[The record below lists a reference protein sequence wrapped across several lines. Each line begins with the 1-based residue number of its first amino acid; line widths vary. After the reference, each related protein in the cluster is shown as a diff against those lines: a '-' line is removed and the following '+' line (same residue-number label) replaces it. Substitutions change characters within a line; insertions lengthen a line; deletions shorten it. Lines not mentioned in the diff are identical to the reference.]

1 MSGFDFRGLIKNQ
14 WVIVCSLVGLV
25 ALCTTLV
32 DVFTGKFGS
41 STSTQTANNNQTT
54 NNNQTG
60 NQVNPQ
66 PQTVSKPKHGRQW
79 VLDSTGAGDAD
90 AKDFASIVNSLQDG
104 DTVQVKAGSY
114 NGPLA
119 LAKSVVITGDTDQKT
134 GARASI
140 RYSGTGCVITGGQ
153 VTLQNLDISETSEG
167 GAALISAVSQSVVQ
181 IKNCNLLSLGSNGVA
196 LSENG
201 QLTLQDS
208 SLRTGNKGTACIVK
222 GYAKATIE
230 RSSFEE
236 NLRCVDCVEQGS
248 VAINDC
254 KFQNN
259 TSDSDKASL
268 VYFGSTG
275 SAQLSRCTFTENTVT
290 ITDAQGIMTLTSCR
304 FEKNREGR
312 YKYTVGAGA
321 SGQNAYGKLTLSACE
336 FVSNPTAV
344 WVSNG
349 GQLTMDGCKFQSCGQ
364 IPKAGA
370 VVPNCANL
378 LIMGQG
384 SFATVTNTT
393 FTDVQFAG
401 VLVADQAHA
410 TLKDI
415 TIQGGQYGID
425 LGVTATNLSKGGS
438 ADLENVT
445 LSGQTAQAARLTR
458 ASFLK
463 LFKCHVDGEAWDS
476 SIYADTDSIL
486 EMAGCDV
493 KGGKGNGLEV
503 AGSNSQARA
512 QECQFLSFQG
522 TGVVGRNAAKIALTS
537 CTLEQNDI
545 GAQAI
550 ESAMVTVENSTIGSN
565 RTYGV
570 SALNAGYVS
579 LANTNFTDQP
589 NQSNKDSSSTVR
601 VSDKRAMTANQ

>member
-1 MSGFDFRGLIKNQ
+1 MRGLDFRVLIKNQ

-25 ALCTTLV
+25 ALCATMM

-54 NNNQTG
+54 NNNQAT
-60 NQVNPQ
+60 PQ
-66 PQTVSKPKHGRQW
+66 QQAVSKPKHGRQW

-90 AKDFASIVNSLQDG
+90 AKEFAQIVNSLQDG
-104 DTVQVKAGSY
+104 DTVQVRAGSY

-153 VTLQNLDISETSEG
+153 VTLQNLDVSETSEG
-167 GAALISAVSQSVVQ
+167 GSVLISAVSQSVVQ
-181 IKNCNLLSLGSNGVA
+181 VKNCNLLSRGSNCIA
-196 LSENG
+196 MSENG

-208 SLRTGNKGTACIVK
+208 SLGTGSKGTACTVK

-230 RSSFEE
+230 RCSFEE
-236 NLRCVDCVEQGS
+236 NLRCVDCLEQGS

-259 TSDSDKASL
+259 ISDSDKASL

-275 SAQLSRCTFTENTVT
+275 SAEFSRCTFTENTAV
-290 ITDAQGIMTLTSCR
+290 ITDAQGMMTLTDCH
-304 FEKNREGR
+304 FEKNREG
-312 YKYTVGAGA
+312 YWKYTVA
-321 SGQNAYGKLTLSACE
+321 STSWQNTSGKLTLSACE
-336 FVSNPTAV
+336 FVSNPRAV
-344 WVSNG
+344 LVSNG
-349 GQLTMDGCKFQSCGQ
+349 GQLTMDGCKFQGCGQ
-364 IPKAGA
+364 IPKGGDAA
-370 VVPNCANL
+370 ANYANL
-378 LIMGQG
+378 LVMGQG
-384 SFATVTNTT
+384 SFAAVTDTT

-401 VLVADQAHA
+401 VLVADHAHA

-415 TIQGGQYGID
+415 SIQGGQYGID
-425 LGVTATNLSKGGS
+425 LGVSASNLPKGGS
-438 ADLENVT
+438 AELENVT
-445 LSGQTAQAARLTR
+445 LSGQTGEAARLTR
-458 ASFLK
+458 ASYLK

-476 SIYADTDSIL
+476 SIYVDTDSIL

-493 KGGKGNGLEV
+493 KGGKGNGLEAV
-503 AGSNSQARA
+503 GSNSQARA
-512 QECQFLSFQG
+512 QQCQFLSFQG
-522 TGVVGRNAAKIALTS
+522 TGVVGRNEAKIALTG

-550 ESAMVTVENSTIGSN
+550 ESAMVTVENCTIGSN

-579 LANTNFTDQP
+579 LANTTFTDQP
-589 NQSNKDSSSTVR
+589 TQSNKDGFSTVR
-601 VSDKRAMTANQ
+601 VADKRAMTANQ

>member
-1 MSGFDFRGLIKNQ
+1 VRGLDFRVLIKNQ

-25 ALCTTLV
+25 ALLTTMV

-54 NNNQTG
+54 NNTQG
-60 NQVNPQ
+60 NQGTQ
-66 PQTVSKPKHGRQW
+66 QQQAISKPKHGRQW
-79 VLDSTGAGDAD
+79 VLDSAGTADAD
-90 AKDFASIVNSLQDG
+90 AKDFAQIVNSLQDG
-104 DTVQVKAGSY
+104 DTVQVRAGSY

-140 RYSGTGCVITGGQ
+140 HYSGTGCVITGGQ
-153 VTLQNLDISETSEG
+153 VTLQNLDVSETSEG
-167 GAALISAVSQSVVQ
+167 ESVLISVVSQSVLQ
-181 IKNCNLLSLGSNGVA
+181 IKNCNLLSRGSNGIA
-196 LSENG
+196 MSENA

-208 SLRTGNKGTACIVK
+208 SLGTGNKGTACTVK
-222 GYAKATIE
+222 GYCKVTME
-230 RSSFEE
+230 RCSFEE
-236 NLRCVDCVEQGS
+236 NLRCIDCLEQGS
-248 VAINDC
+248 VAVNDC

-259 TSDSDKASL
+259 ISDSDKASL

-275 SAQLSRCTFTENTVT
+275 SAQFSHCTFTENTVG
-290 ITDAQGIMTLTSCR
+290 ITDAQGIMTLTNCR
-304 FEKNREGR
+304 FEKNREGY
-312 YKYTVGAGA
+312 YKCTLASTSWQNA
-321 SGQNAYGKLTLSACE
+321 SGKLSLSACE
-336 FVSNPTAV
+336 FVSNPRAV
-344 WVSNG
+344 LVSNG
-349 GQLTMDGCKFQSCGQ
+349 GQLTMDGCKFQGCGQ
-364 IPKAGA
+364 IPKGGDLPA
-370 VVPNCANL
+370 NYANL
-378 LIMGQG
+378 LIMSQG
-384 SFATVTNTT
+384 SSATVTNTT

-445 LSGQTAQAARLTR
+445 LSGQTGQAARLTR
-458 ASFLK
+458 ASYLK
-463 LFKCHVDGEAWDS
+463 LFKCHADGEAWDS
-476 SIYADTDSIL
+476 SIYVDADSIL

-493 KGGKGNGLEV
+493 KGGKGNGLEAV
-503 AGSNSQARA
+503 GSNSQARV
-512 QECQFLSFQG
+512 QQCQFLSFQG
-522 TGVVGRNAAKIALTS
+522 TGVVGRNGAKIALTG

-550 ESAMVTVENSTIGSN
+550 ESAVVTVENSTIGSN

-570 SALNAGYVS
+570 SALNAGYVG
-579 LANTNFTDQP
+579 LANTTFTDQP
-589 NQSNKDSSSTVR
+589 TQSNKDGFSTVR
-601 VSDKRAMTANQ
+601 ISDKQAVTANQ

>member
-1 MSGFDFRGLIKNQ
+1 VSGLDFRALIKNQ

-25 ALCTTLV
+25 ALCTTMV
-32 DVFTGKFGS
+32 DLFTGKFGS
-41 STSTQTANNNQTT
+41 RTSTETANNQTT

-60 NQVNPQ
+60 NQVTPQ
-66 PQTVSKPKHGRQW
+66 QQAVSKPKHGRQW

-90 AKDFASIVNSLQDG
+90 AKDFAPIVNSLQDG
-104 DTVQVKAGSY
+104 DTIQVKAGSY

-140 RYSGTGCVITGGQ
+140 HYSGTGCVITGGQ
-153 VTLQNLDISETSEG
+153 VTLQNLDVSETSEG
-167 GAALISAVSQSVVQ
+167 GSVLISAVSQSVVQ
-181 IKNCNLLSLGSNGVA
+181 IKNCNLLSLGSNNVA
-196 LSENG
+196 MSENT

-230 RSSFEE
+230 RCSFEE

-259 TSDSDKASL
+259 ISDSDKASL
-268 VYFGSTG
+268 IYFGSTG
-275 SAQLSRCTFTENTVT
+275 SAQLNRCTFTENTVT
-290 ITDAQGIMTLTSCR
+290 ITDAQGIMTLSNCR
-304 FEKNREGR
+304 FERNREGR
-312 YKYTVGAGA
+312 YKYTVGAGT
-321 SGQNAYGKLTLSACE
+321 SGQNTYGKLTLSACE
-336 FVSNPTAV
+336 FVSDPTAV

-349 GQLTMDGCKFQSCGQ
+349 GQLTMDGCKFQGCGQ
-364 IPKAGA
+364 IPRSGDAPA
-370 VVPNCANL
+370 NYANL

-384 SFATVTNTT
+384 SVATVTNTT

-425 LGVTATNLSKGGS
+425 LGVSATNLPKGGS

-445 LSGQTAQAARLTR
+445 LSGQTGQAARLLSEAVQLSR
-458 ASFLK
+458 RRRSLGQ
-463 LFKCHVDGEAWDS
+463 LNLCRYRVDPR
-476 SIYADTDSIL
+476 
-486 EMAGCDV
+486 
-493 KGGKGNGLEV
+493 NGRFRCQRWKRKR
-503 AGSNSQARA
+503 AGSRGFEFTSARPAMSVPKLPGYWRRSQKSGQDWAHR
-512 QECQFLSFQG
+512 LHTG
-522 TGVVGRNAAKIALTS
+522 TERYWSPG
-537 CTLEQNDI
+537 
-545 GAQAI
+545 
-550 ESAMVTVENSTIGSN
+550 
-565 RTYGV
+565 
-570 SALNAGYVS
+570 
-579 LANTNFTDQP
+579 
-589 NQSNKDSSSTVR
+589 
-601 VSDKRAMTANQ
+601 

>member
-1 MSGFDFRGLIKNQ
+1 VSGLDFRGLIKNQ

-25 ALCTTLV
+25 ALCTTMV

-41 STSTQTANNNQTT
+41 STGTQTANNNQTT

-60 NQVNPQ
+60 NQVTPQ
-66 PQTVSKPKHGRQW
+66 QQAASKPKHGRQW

-90 AKDFASIVNSLQDG
+90 AKDFAPIVNSLQDG

-140 RYSGTGCVITGGQ
+140 HYSGTGCVITGGQ
-153 VTLQNLDISETSEG
+153 VTLQNLDVSETSEG
-167 GAALISAVSQSVVQ
+167 GSALISAVSQSIVQ
-181 IKNCNLLSLGSNGVA
+181 IKNCNLLSLGSNCVA
-196 LSENG
+196 MSENG

-230 RSSFEE
+230 RCSFEE

-259 TSDSDKASL
+259 ISDSDKASL
-268 VYFGSTG
+268 IYFGSTG
-275 SAQLSRCTFTENTVT
+275 SAQLNRCTFTENTVT
-290 ITDAQGIMTLTSCR
+290 ITDAQGIMTLTNCR

-312 YKYTVGAGA
+312 YKYTVGSGT

-349 GQLTMDGCKFQSCGQ
+349 GQLTMDGCKFQGCGQ
-364 IPKAGA
+364 IPRSGDAA
-370 VVPNCANL
+370 ANYANL

-384 SFATVTNTT
+384 SVATVTNTT

-445 LSGQTAQAARLTR
+445 LSGQTGQAARLTR
-458 ASFLK
+458 ASYLK
-463 LFKCHVDGEAWDS
+463 LFNCHVDGEVWDS
-476 SIYADTDSIL
+476 SIYVDTGSIL
-486 EMAGCDV
+486 ELAGSDF
-493 KGGKGNGLEV
+493 KAGKGNGLEV
-503 AGSNSQARA
+503 VGSNSQARG
-512 QECQFLSFQG
+512 QQCQFLSFQG
-522 TGVVGRNAAKIALTS
+522 TGVVGRNNAKIGLTG

-550 ESAMVTVENSTIGSN
+550 ESAMVTLENCTVGSN

-570 SALNAGYVS
+570 SALNAGYIS
-579 LANTNFTDQP
+579 LANTTFTNQP
-589 NQSNKDSSSTVR
+589 NQTNKDGFSTVR
-601 VSDKRAMTANQ
+601 ISDKQAMTANQ

>member
-1 MSGFDFRGLIKNQ
+1 VSGLDFRALIKNQ

-25 ALCTTLV
+25 ALCTTMV
-32 DVFTGKFGS
+32 DLFTGKFGS
-41 STSTQTANNNQTT
+41 STSTETANNQTT

-60 NQVNPQ
+60 NQVTPQ
-66 PQTVSKPKHGRQW
+66 QQAVSKPKHGRQW

-90 AKDFASIVNSLQDG
+90 AKDFAPIVNSLQDG
-104 DTVQVKAGSY
+104 DTIQVKAGSY

-140 RYSGTGCVITGGQ
+140 HYSGTGCVITGGQ
-153 VTLQNLDISETSEG
+153 VTLQNLDVSETSEG
-167 GAALISAVSQSVVQ
+167 GSVLISAVSQSVVQ
-181 IKNCNLLSLGSNGVA
+181 IKNCNLLSLGSNNVA
-196 LSENG
+196 MSENT

-230 RSSFEE
+230 RCSFEE

-248 VAINDC
+248 MAINDC

-259 TSDSDKASL
+259 ISDSDKASL
-268 VYFGSTG
+268 IYFGSTG
-275 SAQLSRCTFTENTVT
+275 SAQLNRCTFTENTVT
-290 ITDAQGIMTLTSCR
+290 ITDAQGIMTLSNCR
-304 FEKNREGR
+304 FERNREGR
-312 YKYTVGAGA
+312 YKYTVGAGT
-321 SGQNAYGKLTLSACE
+321 SGQNTYGKLTLSACE
-336 FVSNPTAV
+336 FVSDPTAV

-349 GQLTMDGCKFQSCGQ
+349 GQLTMDGCKFQGCGQ
-364 IPKAGA
+364 IPRSGDAPA
-370 VVPNCANL
+370 NYANL

-384 SFATVTNTT
+384 SVATVTNTT

-425 LGVTATNLSKGGS
+425 LGVSATNLPKGGS

-445 LSGQTAQAARLTR
+445 LSGQTGQAARLTR
-458 ASFLK
+458 GSYLK
-463 LFKCHVDGEAWDS
+463 LFNCHVDGEAWDS
-476 SIYADTDSIL
+476 SIYVDTGSIL
-486 EMAGCDV
+486 EMAGSDV

-503 AGSNSQARA
+503 VGSNSQARG
-512 QECQFLSFQG
+512 QQCQFLSFQG
-522 TGVVGRNAAKIALTS
+522 TGVVARNQAKIGLTG
-537 CTLEQNDI
+537 CTLEQSDI
-545 GAQAI
+545 GAQASD
-550 ESAMVTVENSTIGSN
+550 SAMVTLENCTIGSN

-589 NQSNKDSSSTVR
+589 NQSNKDGSSTVR
-601 VSDKRAMTANQ
+601 ISDKRAMTANQ

>member
-1 MSGFDFRGLIKNQ
+1 VRGLDFRVLIKNQ

-25 ALCTTLV
+25 ALCTTMV
-32 DVFTGKFGS
+32 DVFSGKFGS
-41 STSTQTANNNQTT
+41 STGTQTTTNNQNT
-54 NNNQTG
+54 NNNQVT
-60 NQVNPQ
+60 PQ
-66 PQTVSKPKHGRQW
+66 QQAVSKPKHGRQW
-79 VLDSTGAGDAD
+79 VVDSTGAGDAD
-90 AKDFASIVNSLQDG
+90 AKDFAQIVNSLQDG

-153 VTLQNLDISETSEG
+153 VTLQNLDVSETSEG
-167 GAALISAVSQSVVQ
+167 GSVLISAVSQSVVQ
-181 IKNCNLLSLGSNGVA
+181 VKNCNLLSRGSNCIA
-196 LSENG
+196 MSENG

-208 SLRTGNKGTACIVK
+208 SLGTGSKGTACTVK

-230 RSSFEE
+230 RCSFEE
-236 NLRCVDCVEQGS
+236 NLRCVDCLEQGS

-259 TSDSDKASL
+259 ISDSDKASL

-275 SAQLSRCTFTENTVT
+275 SAQFSRCTFTENTAV
-290 ITDAQGIMTLTSCR
+290 ITDAQGIMTLTNCH
-304 FEKNREGR
+304 FEKNREG
-312 YKYTVGAGA
+312 YWKYTVA
-321 SGQNAYGKLTLSACE
+321 STSWQNTSGKLTLSACE
-336 FVSNPTAV
+336 FVSNPRAV
-344 WVSNG
+344 LVSNG
-349 GQLTMDGCKFQSCGQ
+349 GQLTMDGCKFQGCGQ
-364 IPKAGA
+364 IPNGGDAA
-370 VVPNCANL
+370 ANYANL
-378 LIMGQG
+378 LVMGQG
-384 SFATVTNTT
+384 SMAEVTNTT
-393 FTDVQFAG
+393 FSDVQFAG

-425 LGVTATNLSKGGS
+425 LGVSATNLPKGGS
-438 ADLENVT
+438 VELENAT
-445 LSGQTAQAARLTR
+445 LSGQTGQAARLTR
-458 ASFLK
+458 ASYLK

-476 SIYADTDSIL
+476 SIYVDTDSIL

-493 KGGKGNGLEV
+493 KGGKGNGLEAV
-503 AGSNSQARA
+503 GSNSQARA
-512 QECQFLSFQG
+512 EQCQFLSFQG
-522 TGVVGRNAAKIALTS
+522 TGVVGRNAAKIALTG

-545 GAQAI
+545 GAQAM

-579 LANTNFTDQP
+579 LANTTFTDQP
-589 NQSNKDSSSTVR
+589 TQSNKDGFSTVR
-601 VSDKRAMTANQ
+601 VADKRPMTANQ